1 MIPSEH
7 LSFLIPCLWD
17 HIKKYHTHTPLLP
30 SKLGGMDPAYPD
42 GYLVHRQHR
51 QHQDTA
57 SKVNLRDQSRHQYS
71 EVEV

>member
-1 MIPSEH
+1 
-7 LSFLIPCLWD
+7 
-17 HIKKYHTHTPLLP
+17 
-30 SKLGGMDPAYPD
+30 MDPAYPD